1 MLRVRVFLFGSIRPA
16 AIAFVGGALSIAL
29 FGGNLTANAQGSAKT
44 LSRRAEETTV
54 SVSPSPTTDPRY
66 RIGPGDILEVRVLR
80 TPELSRDAVRVDE
93 RGMIR
98 LPMIDNEI
106 RAACLTEGE
115 LGKKIASLY
124 VDYKRDPRV
133 DIFVKEYNSQPV
145 AVIGAVNLPGR
156 YQLSR
161 PLRLSE
167 LLAYAGG
174 PKDTAGDRVL
184 IAHIGG
190 REMCDERYRQASALS
205 GDITYTL
212 SSTVGGEEN
221 SNPWVQPGDIVNVPE
236 AKLAFVVG
244 NVYHPSTIPLK
255 EPIMASRAIAMAGG
269 TLPASQTRQV
279 RISRQAQG
287 VPGHSEI
294 VIDLEAIKKH
304 QAQDVLLQPGDIVE
318 VPTDSGKKFLQTV
331 LGTIVPTVTQLPVYA
346 VRKY

>member
-1 MLRVRVFLFGSIRPA
+1 MLRGRAFLFGSTGA
-16 AIAFVGGALSIAL
+16 VIAFVGGVLSVAL
-29 FGGNLTANAQGSAKT
+29 FAGNLTANAQAPAKT
-44 LSRRAEETTV
+44 LSRKAEGTTV
-54 SVSPSPTTDPRY
+54 SASPPPTSDPRY

-98 LPMIDNEI
+98 LPLIDNDV

-115 LGKKIASLY
+115 LGKKIATLY
-124 VDYKRDPRV
+124 ADYKRDPRV
-133 DIFVKEYNSQPV
+133 DIFIKEYNSQPV

-156 YQLSR
+156 YLLSR
-161 PLRLSE
+161 SLRLSE

-190 REMCDERYRQASALS
+190 REMCDERYRATTAAS
-205 GDITYTL
+205 GGVTYTL
-212 SSTVGGEEN
+212 SSTVGGEED
-221 SNPWVQPGDIVNVPE
+221 SNPYVQPGDIVNVPE

-244 NVYHPSTIPLK
+244 NVFHPSTIPLK

-269 TLPASQTRQV
+269 ALPDSRTRQV

-287 VPGHSEI
+287 SPAHSEI
-294 VIDLEAIKKH
+294 IIDLVAIKKH
-304 QAQDVLLQPGDIVE
+304 QAEDVLLQPGDIVE
-318 VPTDSGKKFLQTV
+318 VPSATGKKFIRAV

-346 VRKY
+346 VRRY